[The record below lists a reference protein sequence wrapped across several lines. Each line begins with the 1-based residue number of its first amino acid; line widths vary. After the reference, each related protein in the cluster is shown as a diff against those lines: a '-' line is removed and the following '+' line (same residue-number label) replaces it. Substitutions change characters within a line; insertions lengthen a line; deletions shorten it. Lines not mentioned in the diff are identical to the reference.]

1 MSTRSVHVAELPLA
15 VKERAL
21 DQVQHREAGKMPDSQ
36 TYSLRETAGMFGASY
51 SGFREAMLREEL
63 PEGIKPFPVGGQWR
77 FSKAPVHRVLGIE
90 D

>member
-1 MSTRSVHVAELPLA
+1 MSTKRAQTRKLSSA
-15 VKERAL
+15 VREQAL
-21 DQVQHREAGKMPDSQ
+21 DQVQHREAGKMQNSQ

-63 PEGIKPFPVGGQWR
+63 PEGIKPFRVGGQWR
-77 FSKAPVHRVLGIE
+77 FSKALVHRVLGIE